1 MKLDFNFDGKTLL
14 KKWWQQVKSNF
25 QTVQDEY
32 NALEDNLSEEINRR
46 VNLGN
51 DLTDKI
57 TKETSDRK
65 TADRSLEGKISTE
78 TSDRK
83 KADNS
88 LEIKISNEVNS
99 RQEADNE
106 LSGRIEYEKMERQ
119 ADNEENKSR
128 FFEKADKTELYGREK
143 NITHKITHSL
153 KKSDFI
159 ININQGN
166 GNGTVTINSLPVQTK
181 IFRDGRAY
189 IQTAPI
195 SASFSAEKGEEGEKW
210 INLLYDSDNGTLGL
224 EVTEQPESGNVAKM
238 NVTYM
243 KAEVAEI
250 YAGIIR
256 FDGLNTLDALKTN
269 NRDSFVGAI
278 NELVSGK
285 VGANDIVNGKDASY
299 RVTDLLKWVAGGLE
313 KSKSVNYQGLDY
325 IISDVYEMFNALCS
339 YGFQEP
345 IEVVKTVA
353 ELKKQ
358 AENK

>member
-32 NALEDNLSEEINRR
+32 NALEDNLSEEINQR

-99 RQEADNE
+99 RQEADDE

-159 ININQGN
+159 ININHWC
-166 GNGTVTINSLPVQTK
+166 
-181 IFRDGRAY
+181 IFN
-189 IQTAPI
+189 P
-195 SASFSAEKGEEGEKW
+195 
-210 INLLYDSDNGTLGL
+210 
-224 EVTEQPESGNVAKM
+224 
-238 NVTYM
+238 
-243 KAEVAEI
+243 
-250 YAGIIR
+250 
-256 FDGLNTLDALKTN
+256 
-269 NRDSFVGAI
+269 
-278 NELVSGK
+278 
-285 VGANDIVNGKDASY
+285 
-299 RVTDLLKWVAGGLE
+299 
-313 KSKSVNYQGLDY
+313 
-325 IISDVYEMFNALCS
+325 
-339 YGFQEP
+339 
-345 IEVVKTVA
+345 
-353 ELKKQ
+353 
-358 AENK
+358 